1 MLKRFAVVLCAL
13 ALLVS
18 CVPPEESNDRVKNY
32 DPEENIMGVIQDR
45 GVMRIGVPA
54 DYPPFAFANPDT
66 FEVEGFVVELGK
78 LVAEALGV
86 EAEFIP
92 APNDDLLDM
101 VFVDPKKPNAPT
113 EADMVFPMVPI
124 TEELVEA
131 WSFTDPYWVGHTRE
145 IEGPSAS
152 RQIITF
158 DQADVELLKIAYENP
173 GVLVTGEEQTTEGYG
188 AAVRTGAAT
197 FATLVSQVF
206 NEADAEGDWTRFY
219 NEYLAEYFAEPDP
232 ENVPIMSV
240 EDAAALY
247 PTDLE

>member
-1 MLKRFAVVLCAL
+1 MLKRFSVVVCAL

-45 GVMRIGVPA
+45 GVMRIGVPS
-54 DYPPFAFANPDT
+54 DYPPFAIVDGT
-66 FEVEGFVVELGK
+66 SVEGFVVELGT
-78 LVAEALGV
+78 LAAEALGV
-86 EAEFIP
+86 EPEFIP
-92 APNDDLLDM
+92 ASNDDLLDM
-101 VFVDPKKPNAPT
+101 VYVDPKKPNAPT
-113 EADMVFPMVPI
+113 EADLVFPMIPI
-124 TEELVEA
+124 TEELVEK

-145 IEGPSAS
+145 LAGEGVLPIDVD
-152 RQIITF
+152 R
-158 DQADVELLKIAYENP
+158 DVELLPIAYENSEAKIS
-173 GVLVTGEEQTTEGYG
+173 GEEQSTEGYG

-206 NEADAEGDWTRFY
+206 NEADAEGDWSRFY
-219 NEYLAEYFAEPDP
+219 EEYLADYFAEPDP